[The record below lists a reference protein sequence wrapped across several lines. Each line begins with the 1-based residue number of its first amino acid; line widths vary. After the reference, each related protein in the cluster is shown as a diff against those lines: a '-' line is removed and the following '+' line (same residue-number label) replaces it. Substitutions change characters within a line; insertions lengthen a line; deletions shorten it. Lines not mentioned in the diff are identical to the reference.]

1 MLFRSTGEERIYAE
15 TKIRDVNEAYK
26 ILSDSFLRE
35 QYDNEITR
43 EKEETIERI
52 SKNNNQ
58 YMGNKVN
65 EKATVREGKTETKI
79 GTFGSMVNVVKSVFK
94 PRKLKNVKYEREDF
108 MALGITI
115 TIVIVLGLILWFVPA
130 TNQLLRKAFPLFN

>member
-1 MLFRSTGEERIYAE
+1 ME
-15 TKIRDVNEAYK
+15 
-26 ILSDSFLRE
+26 
-35 QYDNEITR
+35 
-43 EKEETIERI
+43 
-52 SKNNNQ
+52 
-58 YMGNKVN
+58 NKVK
-65 EKATVREGKTETKI
+65 EKTTVREGKTETKI
-79 GTFGSMVNVVKSVFK
+79 GTFGSKVNVVKSVFK